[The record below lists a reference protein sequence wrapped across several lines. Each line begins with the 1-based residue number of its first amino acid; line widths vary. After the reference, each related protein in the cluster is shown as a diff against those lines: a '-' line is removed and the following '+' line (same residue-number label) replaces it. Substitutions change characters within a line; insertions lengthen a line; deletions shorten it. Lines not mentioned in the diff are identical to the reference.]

1 MNPYISWALVL
12 VVAGGL
18 GWYYTNV
25 PNPKAKAATKPLIE
39 KIESVQETKKSKR
52 KAKKASPAP
61 APTTKPKEKALAKEK
76 APVAEKA
83 EEDDNKEFARQL
95 AAAREGITPVPKS
108 KPSGKEKRA
117 KEPVANH
124 LESGS
129 SEVSGSTRASSTTGA
144 DADDDLS
151 PAGSPSVHPSV
162 PAAGQVSDMLEPPA
176 PSASVLRLTGA
187 LETAPKKQKQ
197 QAFKPVET
205 KKQRQQRLKN
215 EERKR
220 QTQEAEQER
229 RKLLEKQLHTAR
241 EAERREA
248 ARSKQ
253 PAPANAW
260 NTNTTPSA
268 TNGASKPAPI
278 QDAGLLDTFEDKT
291 PTASTATASSSKD
304 SKQGKWTQALPSEEE
319 QMRILGVSGADDWT
333 TVSSGKKGKK
343 KADKADEGVSDA
355 SVPEVVAPSTF
366 IEPKLPKVEKT
377 YLPESFRTGKKN
389 HPLDSD
395 WAA

>member
-25 PNPKAKAATKPLIE
+25 PHPKAKAVTKPLIE
-39 KIESVQETKKSKR
+39 KVESVQETKKPKR

-61 APTTKPKEKALAKEK
+61 APAAKPKEKPSTKET
-76 APVAEKA
+76 APFPEKA

-95 AAAREGITPVPKS
+95 AAAREGVTPVPKT
-108 KPSGKEKRA
+108 KPSGKEKRT

-151 PAGSPSVHPSV
+151 PAGSPSVNPT
-162 PAAGQVSDMLEPPA
+162 AAGHVSDMLEPPA
-176 PSASVLRLTGA
+176 PGASVLRLTGS

-197 QAFKPVET
+197 QSFKPVET

-253 PAPANAW
+253 PTPANAW
-260 NTNTTPSA
+260 NTTPAA
-268 TNGASKPAPI
+268 TNGASKPAPV
-278 QDAGLLDTFEDKT
+278 QDVGLLDTFEDKT
-291 PTASTATASSSKD
+291 PTATASSSSD

-319 QMRILGVSGADDWT
+319 QMRILGVSGTDDWT

-343 KADKADEGVSDA
+343 KTDKADEGVSDV
-355 SVPEVVAPSTF
+355 SVPEVVAPSSF
-366 IEPKLPKVEKT
+366 VEPKLPKVEKT